1 MYYKML
7 RQFSKGSLISI
18 SSEPSKIH
26 FLIKVLYRHFWF
38 NLCRQY
44 FLFYTLNI
52 SLLLAPVQLY
62 NVLVLKSLQM
72 KYFSFA
78 NVSIPVQGVTQIS
91 NLPAVFMR
99 PTHPV
104 RLTPKC
110 QKLMFITFDIKLN
123 NCNEAFLSFQQVN
136 K

>member
-1 MYYKML
+1 M
-7 RQFSKGSLISI
+7 
-18 SSEPSKIH
+18 
-26 FLIKVLYRHFWF
+26 
-38 NLCRQY
+38 
-44 FLFYTLNI
+44 
-52 SLLLAPVQLY
+52 LLAPVQLY
-62 NVLVLKSLQM
+62 DVLVLKSLHM

-78 NVSIPVQGVTQIS
+78 NVSIPVQVITQIS

-110 QKLMFITFDIKLN
+110 QIYQKPMFITLDIKLKN
-123 NCNEAFLSFQQVN
+123 FNEAFLSFKEMN